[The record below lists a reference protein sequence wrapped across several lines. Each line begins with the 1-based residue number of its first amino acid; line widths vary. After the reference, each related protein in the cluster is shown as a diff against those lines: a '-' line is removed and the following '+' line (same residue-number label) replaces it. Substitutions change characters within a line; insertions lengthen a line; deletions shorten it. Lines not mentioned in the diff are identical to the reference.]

1 MSLPALVLDM
11 PWAPL
16 ALLAPLLMAAV
27 CVVAGPGRASRLAVP
42 GALLTLA
49 AVTGVVLRVLWH
61 GPFRHAVGGWGAPLG
76 IDFEVDGLSALMLA
90 MTALVASVITL
101 YARAYFRG
109 DEGATARAH
118 FWPLWFFLWGG
129 LHALF
134 LTADVF
140 NFYVTLEVVSLS
152 AVALVALSGTPTGVI
167 ASLRYLMTALLGSL
181 FYLLGIGL
189 LYAQYGVLDLELLR
203 EVVTVNPVTQAA
215 YVCIVTGLLIKTA
228 LVPLHVWLP
237 PAHSSAPAPVSAA
250 LSALVIKGSFYILL
264 RFHFDV
270 LPRELV
276 EQPSVWLGAL
286 GMIAVLWGS
295 IQALRQPRL
304 KLIVAYSTVA
314 QVGYLFLL
322 FPLCFASSAPGDDWM
337 TKAWSGGVYHALSH
351 AFAKASLFLAAGA
364 VLHAAGGDS
373 LRHLRGLG
381 ERRPVIATALAL
393 ASVSIMGLPPSGG
406 FVGKWLLLV
415 AALHA
420 GQWWWVAGILM
431 GGLLAAAYS
440 FRFLREL
447 FRPAA
452 PDQVWHDEPRALGH
466 AALAL
471 ALFALL
477 LGFAAILPF
486 KLLAVGAPFPAN
498 AFLEAL

>member
-1 MSLPALVLDM
+1 MSEAAFLVDV
-11 PWAPL
+11 PWAAL
-16 ALLAPLLMAAV
+16 ALLAPLLLAALSV
-27 CVVAGPGRASRLAVP
+27 LAGPRLAGRLAVP
-42 GALLTLA
+42 GALFILV
-49 AVTGVVLRVLWH
+49 AVAGVVLRVQQY

-76 IDFEVDGLSALMLA
+76 IDFQVDGLNALMLA
-90 MTALVASVITL
+90 MTALVAGVITI
-101 YARAYFRG
+101 YARAYFQG
-109 DEGATARAH
+109 GEGASARAH

-189 LYAQYGVLDLELLR
+189 LYAQYGVLDLDQLR
-203 EVVTVNPVTQAA
+203 AVMTVNPVTQAA

-228 LVPLHVWLP
+228 LFPLHVWLP

-276 EQPSVWLGAL
+276 QQPSVWLGAL
-286 GMIAVLWGS
+286 GMTAVLWGS

-322 FPLCFASSAPGDDWM
+322 FPLCFAVAEPGALWM

-351 AFAKASLFLAAGA
+351 AFAKAALFLAAGA
-364 VLHAAGGDS
+364 VLHAAGGDT
-373 LRHLRGLG
+373 LGHLRGLG

-393 ASVSIMGLPPSGG
+393 ASISIMGLPPSGG

-415 AALHA
+415 AALQA
-420 GQWWWVAGILM
+420 GQWWWVTGILL

-440 FRFLREL
+440 FRFLGEL

-452 PDQVWHDEPRALGH
+452 EGQTWHEEPRTLGL

-471 ALFALL
+471 ALLALV
-477 LGFAAILPF
+477 LGFAAVIPF
-486 KLLAVGAPFPAN
+486 RLLAIGAPFPAN

>member
-1 MSLPALVLDM
+1 MNGSALLLEL
-11 PWAPL
+11 PWAAWCLLAP
-16 ALLAPLLMAAV
+16 ALLAALCAV
-27 CVVAGPGRASRLAVP
+27 VGPKWSSRLAVP
-42 GALLTLA
+42 GALLVLA
-49 AVTGVVLRVLWH
+49 TVAGVVLRVLGH

-76 IDFEVDGLSALMLA
+76 IDFQVDGLNALMLA
-90 MTALVASVITL
+90 MTGLVAAVITV
-101 YARAYFRG
+101 YARAYFQPDRR
-109 DEGATARAH
+109 ARAH
-118 FWPLWFFLWGG
+118 FWPLWFFLWAG

-152 AVALVALSGTPTGVI
+152 AVALVALSGTATGLI

-189 LYAQYGVLDLELLR
+189 LYAQYGVLDLDLLR
-203 EVVTVNPVTQAA
+203 GVMTVNPATQAA

-228 LVPLHVWLP
+228 LFPLHVWLP

-264 RFHFDV
+264 RFHFEV

-276 EQPSVWLGAL
+276 AQPSVWLGAL
-286 GMIAVLWGS
+286 GMVAVLWGS

-322 FPLCFASSAPGDDWM
+322 FPLCFALAEPGQLWM

-351 AFAKASLFLAAGA
+351 AFAKAALFLAAGA
-364 VLHAAGGDS
+364 VLHAAGGDT
-373 LRHLRGLG
+373 LDHLRGLG
-381 ERRPVIATALAL
+381 ERRPVLATALAL
-393 ASVSIMGLPPSGG
+393 GSISIMGLPPSGG

-420 GQWWWVAGILM
+420 GQWWWVAGILV

-447 FRPAA
+447 FRPAPA
-452 PDQVWHDEPRALGH
+452 DRVWHDEPRTLGH
-466 AALAL
+466 TALAL
-471 ALFALL
+471 ALLALL
-477 LGFAAILPF
+477 LGLAAIIPF
-486 KLLAVGAPFPAN
+486 RLLAIGAPFPAN